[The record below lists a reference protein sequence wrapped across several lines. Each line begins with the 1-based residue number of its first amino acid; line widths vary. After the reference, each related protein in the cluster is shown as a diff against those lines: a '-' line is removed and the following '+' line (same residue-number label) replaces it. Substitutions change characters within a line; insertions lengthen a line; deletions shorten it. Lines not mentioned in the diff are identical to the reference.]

1 LPWSTWAMMAM
12 LRIARLALD
21 MGTRVRESIRETG
34 NYSMLRRMI
43 CRKSL
48 EFQRLAARTAM

>member
-43 CRKSL
+43 YRKS
-48 EFQRLAARTAM
+48 